1 MGVKETVLKL
11 TNIMDDIE
19 YGWVD
24 ANYNKHYGDFESF
37 GDKYMIQDSQE
48 LLQNKVGVCWDQVEL
63 ERDFLEKNNI
73 KVSTYFIVYYD
84 NKDCPTHTFLVYYD
98 AEKYYWYEHSWGKY
112 KGIYVYDTLKEL
124 LIDVRDK
131 FITEQETGLN
141 IYQNTFIYQYNKPI
155 KHLTVEEFYIHC
167 ESGQRIDIDKL

>member
-48 LLQNKVGVCWDQVEL
+48 LLQNKVGVCWDQLEL

-73 KVSTYFIVYYD
+73 KFSTYFIVLS
-84 NKDCPTHTFLVYYD
+84 NIIGTIII
-98 AEKYYWYEHSWGKY
+98 G
-112 KGIYVYDTLKEL
+112 GNIKEYMYMIL
-124 LIDVRDK
+124 
-131 FITEQETGLN
+131 
-141 IYQNTFIYQYNKPI
+141 
-155 KHLTVEEFYIHC
+155 
-167 ESGQRIDIDKL
+167 